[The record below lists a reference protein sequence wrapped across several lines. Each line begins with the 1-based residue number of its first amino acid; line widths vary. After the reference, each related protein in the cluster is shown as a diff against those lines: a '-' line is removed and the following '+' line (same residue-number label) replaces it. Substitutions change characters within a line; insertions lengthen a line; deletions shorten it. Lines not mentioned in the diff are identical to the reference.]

1 MRRYRVAVVFFLF
14 AAPFGFLLGMGW
26 YALWER
32 GWAFW
37 TWWAVAGTL
46 AAAYG
51 LALYWFRRHQLIP
64 PLDFK
69 APVLSTDQDRQAWQ
83 LVEARAEAAGKDP
96 PPDPTDLQHY
106 LDTAREMS
114 RELAHYYHPRSS
126 DPVGSLTIPE
136 ILAVIEL
143 AAHDLAEMVERYVPA
158 GHVLTIDHLRKA
170 RKAADWYQKGSN
182 VYWLA
187 AAAAAPLETGARY
200 FASRLGITRPW
211 QQIQQNLLVWFY
223 TAFVQRLGHY
233 LIEVYSGRLRVG
245 ASRYRELV
253 HGTAGQDGTQKL
265 AQQVTV
271 TLVGQTKVGKSSLI
285 NALLGEQR
293 AKTDVI
299 PCTEAVTRYELNL
312 EDVPTRLVLLDTAG
326 YGHEGPK
333 QGGLAV
339 TLDAARRSDLLVLVL
354 HARNPAR
361 QADLQLLEGVTQWFK
376 AHPDL
381 KAPPVLGVLTHIDLL
396 SPVMEWAPPYTWEE
410 PRRPKEQQIAEA
422 VAAVKEQLG
431 PYLCYIAPVCTA
443 EGKIYGVE
451 EWCLPAL
458 VSVLDEAQGVALV
471 RTLKTEARAGQI
483 GKVFSQLL
491 EAGKHAVNL
500 LWEKPLK

>member
-1 MRRYRVAVVFFLF
+1 MRRFRVTVVFFLF
-14 AAPFGFLLGMGW
+14 AAPFVFLLGMGW

-37 TWWAVAGTL
+37 TWWAVAGSL

-51 LALYWFRRHQLIP
+51 LALYWFRKHRLIQ
-64 PLDFK
+64 PLDFT
-69 APVLSTDQDRQAWQ
+69 ATNLSTDQDREAWK
-83 LVEARAEAAGKDP
+83 LVEARAGAASKDP
-96 PPDPTDLQHY
+96 PPDPTDPQVY
-106 LDTAREMS
+106 LDTAQDMAQ
-114 RELAHYYHPRSS
+114 ELARFYHPRSS

-136 ILAVIEL
+136 ILTVVEL
-143 AAHDLAEMVERYVPA
+143 AAHDLAELVERYVPA
-158 GHVLTIDHLRKA
+158 GHVLTIDHWRKA
-170 RKAADWYQKGSN
+170 RQAADWYQKGSN

-187 AAAAAPLETGARY
+187 AVALSPVETGARY
-200 FASRLGITRPW
+200 LASRLGLTRPW

-223 TAFVQRLGHY
+223 TAFIQRMGHY

-245 ASRYRELV
+245 ADRYRQLV
-253 HGTAGQDGTQKL
+253 HGAAGQDGAEKL
-265 AQQVTV
+265 AKQVTV

-285 NALLGEQR
+285 NALLAEQR
-293 AKTDVI
+293 AKTDVV
-299 PCTEAVTRYELNL
+299 PSTEAVTRYELNL
-312 EDVPTRLVLLDTAG
+312 DDVPTRLVLLDTAG

-333 QGGLAV
+333 KGGLET
-339 TLDAARRSDLLVLVL
+339 TLEAARRSDLLLLVL

-361 QADLQLLEGVTQWFK
+361 QADLQLLEGITQWYR

-381 KAPPVLGVLTHIDLL
+381 KAPPILGVLTHIDLL
-396 SPVMEWAPPYTWEE
+396 SPVMEWDPPYDWAN
-410 PRRPKEQQIAEA
+410 PQRPKEHQIAEA

-431 PYLCYIAPVCTA
+431 PYLSYIAPVCTA

-458 VSVLDEAQGVALV
+458 VSVLDEAHGVALV
-471 RTLKTEARAGQI
+471 RTLKTEARAGQV
-483 GKVFSQLL
+483 GKVFGQLL

-500 LWEKPLK
+500 LWEKPVR